1 MEKFHN
7 FAPNFTQTMHALSEI
22 MTPFQTIRQSL
33 ASDLKRVNDSIVA
46 SLESPNALMNS
57 VINRYLE
64 KKGKQIR
71 PMLVILSARLL
82 GEVTDNVVSGA
93 VAVELLHNASLIHD
107 DVVDDTLVR
116 RGSLPSTAF
125 GITIWLCWWAIFSSL
140 RRFCREWIRAM
151 CALSIRYRTSDA
163 CFR

>member
-1 MEKFHN
+1 
-7 FAPNFTQTMHALSEI
+7 
-22 MTPFQTIRQSL
+22 
-33 ASDLKRVNDSIVA
+33 
-46 SLESPNALMNS
+46 
-57 VINRYLE
+57 
-64 KKGKQIR
+64 
-71 PMLVILSARLL
+71 MLVILSARLL

-116 RGSLPSTAF
+116 RGSP
-125 GITIWLCWWAIFSSL
+125 TINGLWDNHLAVLVGDFSSL

-163 CFR
+163 CSR